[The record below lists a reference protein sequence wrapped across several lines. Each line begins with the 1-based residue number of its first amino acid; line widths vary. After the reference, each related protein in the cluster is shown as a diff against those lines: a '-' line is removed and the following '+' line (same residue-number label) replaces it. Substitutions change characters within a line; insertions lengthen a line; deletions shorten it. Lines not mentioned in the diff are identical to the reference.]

1 MNYDESLRKFSLL
14 KNIIRFSETNQPS
27 VNLSEI
33 EKIIFTELPTQLEKN
48 APPNFPELYFDFK
61 QEYERFKDFIL
72 YDKLI
77 GKNVVALGGGF
88 SSGKSTFLN
97 TLLDHEI
104 LPSDIT
110 PSTSVPAYLV
120 HGDEVEVYGINTFE
134 SKVKMELEDV
144 MLLAHGFGRGIGDEQ
159 EVTLGHLLSNLFI
172 STPEQVFE
180 NLVLLDTPGYSKAD
194 TSGYSAKTDE
204 KIARTQLNSSNFIL
218 WFVQAD
224 AGTITDSDIAFIK
237 TLNES
242 IPKLIIVNKADKLMP
257 DELEE
262 VVEKIHD
269 VLNLKGIKYLDVLTY
284 SGDEPE
290 DYQKDEIIEYLNEWN
305 SEVTQSRFAYNFKV
319 LFTKC
324 REYYDERLDEE
335 KKLHSRLQHIL
346 GDVSLDNGEARDYLN
361 SMDNNA
367 KRNIADLKELIAKL
381 KEMQTAFFTE
391 IKAVADKV
399 NIEMPEPSEIDLIRD
414 SIADPKEVLAEYCEK
429 KGLNTPKH
437 IGLRRDAAEI
447 IEDIFRDVSSVFNS
461 ISGTLGYQSEIADE
475 LESLLNVGEIHLN
488 DDLKYHS
495 DTVYNTFW
503 G

>member
-1 MNYDESLRKFSLL
+1 MNNDEALRQFSLL
-14 KNIIRFSETNQPS
+14 KNIIRFSETNKPS

-33 EKIIFTELPTQLEKN
+33 EKIIFTELPAQLEKN
-48 APPNFPELYFDFK
+48 APPNFPEVYFDFK

-72 YDKLI
+72 YDKII

-97 TLLDHEI
+97 TLIEDEI

-120 HGDEVEVYGINTFE
+120 HGDYAEVYGINTFE
-134 SKVKMELEDV
+134 SKVKMELDDV
-144 MLLAHGFGRGIGDEQ
+144 MLLAHGFGRDGGDEQ

-242 IPKLIIVNKADKLMP
+242 IPKLIIVNKADKIMP

-269 VLNLKGIKYLDVLTY
+269 VLYLKGIKYLDVLTY

-391 IKAVADKV
+391 IKTVADKV

-414 SIADPKEVLAEYCEK
+414 SIADPKVVLDQYCEK
-429 KGLNTPKH
+429 EGLNTPKH

>member
-1 MNYDESLRKFSLL
+1 M
-14 KNIIRFSETNQPS
+14 
-27 VNLSEI
+27 
-33 EKIIFTELPTQLEKN
+33 
-48 APPNFPELYFDFK
+48 
-61 QEYERFKDFIL
+61 
-72 YDKLI
+72 
-77 GKNVVALGGGF
+77 
-88 SSGKSTFLN
+88 
-97 TLLDHEI
+97 
-104 LPSDIT
+104 
-110 PSTSVPAYLV
+110 
-120 HGDEVEVYGINTFE
+120 
-134 SKVKMELEDV
+134 
-144 MLLAHGFGRGIGDEQ
+144 
-159 EVTLGHLLSNLFI
+159 
-172 STPEQVFE
+172 
-180 NLVLLDTPGYSKAD
+180 
-194 TSGYSAKTDE
+194 
-204 KIARTQLNSSNFIL
+204 

-242 IPKLIIVNKADKLMP
+242 IPKLIIVNKADKIMP
-257 DELEE
+257 DELDD

-391 IKAVADKV
+391 IKTVADKV

-414 SIADPKEVLAEYCEK
+414 SIADPKEVLTEYCEK